1 MIISGKALGL
11 LGSFI
16 VVLVFCWEVV
26 QSFEGGKEKFHPSVT
41 AMKIFELKIQN
52 SGLDGCSS

>member
-16 VVLVFCWEVV
+16 VVLVFCWEVLE
-26 QSFEGGKEKFHPSVT
+26 SFEGGEEKFHPSVT
-41 AMKIFELKIQN
+41 AMKNF
-52 SGLDGCSS
+52 